1 MCVGGGAGFS
11 YNTKWG
17 WHMTQHVHLWVSMA
31 RRENHSFRGTGTAQ
45 FIAVFCTRPPSSD
58 EPRCPTTGGDRSR
71 QALLAMEDYL
81 AVRSDAVLQE
91 CYSLAVDR
99 NNLPCPHVC
108 VSCTHNSSNL
118 GKKHCSLTANHA
130 EMC

>member
-17 WHMTQHVHLWVSMA
+17 WHTTQHVHLWVSVA
-31 RRENHSFRGTGTAQ
+31 RRENHSFGGTGTVQ

-71 QALLAMEDYL
+71 QALVAMEDYL
-81 AVRSDAVLQE
+81 AVRSDAVF
-91 CYSLAVDR
+91 R
-99 NNLPCPHVC
+99 NDILWQWTGTFCPSVPPTQFEQLREDTLLPHCE
-108 VSCTHNSSNL
+108 SC
-118 GKKHCSLTANHA
+118 
-130 EMC
+130 